1 MFTINPS
8 WPLFSAYWRNANNRR
23 LSIHLRTRRLFLS
36 YSSKTVKRKKGACKL
51 TCPSKSW
58 STNCDTGRPHWK
70 DSLHDNWLNRFRR
83 STLQGLRLSS
93 SKVFSGCLCR
103 PLLLCFVGSGYA
115 SSCGWALLPRLG
127 DLPTGGNTC
136 STGGNTCSS
145 SSLLTSRQHV
155 SDCINSF
162 TFFAFSSSHIWS
174 KVAVSSTDSGS
185 GSTGPSQGDV
195 FSSSHVWSKV
205 SQSGTD
211 SACGSTGLSQGDVF
225 SSSHV
230 WSKVSQSGTD
240 SGSTGLSQGGL
251 NNCFNRSGLT
261 SMMPFTRPLGTLDGH
276 SIGSLCHRSVPPL
289 PTYVGIG
296 KKPEPKGFQWTSR

>member
-1 MFTINPS
+1 MSTINPS
-8 WPLFSAYWRNANNRR
+8 WSLFSAYWRNANNRR

-70 DSLHDNWLNRFRR
+70 DSLHDNWLNLRFRR

-93 SKVFSGCLCR
+93 SKVFSGCLR
-103 PLLLCFVGSGYA
+103 RSLLLCFVGGGYA
-115 SSCGWALLPRLG
+115 SSCGWGLLPRLG

-145 SSLLTSRQHV
+145 SSLLTSRQDV

-162 TFFAFSSSHIWS
+162 TFSAFSSSHIWS

-211 SACGSTGLSQGDVF
+211 SACGSTGLSQGD
-225 SSSHV
+225 
-230 WSKVSQSGTD
+230 
-240 SGSTGLSQGGL
+240 L
-251 NNCFNRSGLT
+251 NKCFNRSGLT